1 MQAGAGSPRPRPVV
15 LRRGRGRCRV
25 KVALVLVLLIAV
37 VAGAVA
43 APVILL
49 EPSLEEGRDIVI
61 VVAGIAGVV
70 LLLATLVTLLVVALS
85 IHHLSRAVGGL
96 IDDPVRPALTEVRD
110 TARQVRGAT
119 EFVSD
124 ATVHPLIRVIATV
137 RGIRRGLGVVTG
149 LRRR

>member
-1 MQAGAGSPRPRPVV
+1 MQAGAGLPRPRFAAP
-15 LRRGRGRCRV
+15 RRDRGRCRV
-25 KVALVLVLLIAV
+25 KVALVLILLIAAIV
-37 VAGAVA
+37 GAVV

-61 VVAGIAGVV
+61 IVAGIAGVV
-70 LLLATLVTLLVVALS
+70 LLLASLVTLLLVALS
-85 IHHLSRAVGGL
+85 IHHLSRALGRL

-124 ATVHPLIRVIATV
+124 ATVNPLIRAIATV
-137 RGIRRGLGVVTG
+137 RGIRRGLAVVTG